1 MLIDRS
7 EMSIVHWARGI
18 MDKHGLIEDGWSFA
32 INGRF
37 SSALGRCTYT
47 KRLIELCRSHVSED
61 SYENILDTL
70 MHEIAHALVGPG
82 KGHEKEW
89 QQMAI
94 SLGARPSS
102 HKSRD
107 AQIVVDVPMYAIMQ
121 QKPDGTLKFID
132 MTSKGFYNQ
141 CMKGKKDIK
150 TYQLKKDPA
159 SKGSLRVVSLPSSEV
174 KKYMEERKKAGL
186 SSDID

>member
-7 EMSIVHWARGI
+7 DMSLVHWARKI
-18 MDKHGLIEDGWSFA
+18 MEEHGLISRGWSFE
-32 INGRF
+32 INGRL

-47 KRLIELCRSHVSED
+47 KRLLELSRTHATED

-89 QQMAI
+89 QNMAI
-94 SLGARPSS
+94 SLGARPTS

-107 AQIVVDVPMYAIMQ
+107 AEAATDIPMFAIMQ
-121 QKPDGTLKFID
+121 QKPDGSLHFVDITTKQ
-132 MTSKGFYNQ
+132 FYNQ

-150 TYQLKKDPA
+150 NFSIKKDPA
-159 SKGSLRVVSLPSSEV
+159 SRGTLRVVSLPSSEL
-174 KKYMEERKKAGL
+174 KKYMEEKKKAGL
-186 SSDID
+186 SADID